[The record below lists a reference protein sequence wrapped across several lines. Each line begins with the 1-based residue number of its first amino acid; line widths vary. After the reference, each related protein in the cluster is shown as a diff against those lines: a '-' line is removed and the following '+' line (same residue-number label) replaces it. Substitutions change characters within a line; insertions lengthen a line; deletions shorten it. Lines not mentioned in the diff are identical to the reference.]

1 METLTLLNS
10 RFFLNIEEGIETDIK
25 THYKEI
31 RSLIVSFSQG
41 NSHWRNIHTGLTL
54 FISEVKAI
62 TKDAIGEIL
71 HYGNRILDIAVGLLN
86 QLELMVKS
94 GNMNPTCKS
103 ADSETEVQEKPNP
116 KKKLK
121 LTANYTAVCEIIN
134 MIISMNMFN
143 GGDVVKNDIIDRVH
157 ELFGLDYSTTKY
169 YKTRGEI
176 IRRCP
181 ADEVRTYFL
190 KAAMDVLNSEY
201 ASA

>member
-1 METLTLLNS
+1 MDTLTLLNS
-10 RFFLNIEEGIETDIK
+10 RFFLNIEDGIETDIR

-31 RSLIVSFSQG
+31 RSLIVSFSHG
-41 NSHWRNIHTGLTL
+41 CSNWRNIHTGLTL
-54 FISEVKAI
+54 FISEVRAI
-62 TKDAIGEIL
+62 VKEAIGEIL

-86 QLELMVKS
+86 QLELLVKS
-94 GNMNPTCKS
+94 GTVLEDTSPILKEEEEPIKKKS
-103 ADSETEVQEKPNP
+103 S
-116 KKKLK
+116 KKLK
-121 LTANYTAVCEIIN
+121 LTAKYTAVCEIIN

-181 ADEVRTYFL
+181 EDEIRTYFL
-190 KAAMDVLNSEY
+190 KAASKVLNSEY
-201 ASA
+201 ANA